1 MSSRYECNYT
11 DIVFSKSMGDTLP
24 LVLIFQAPVIVSDKD
39 QCIYVGY
46 FTTVLD
52 SKSCGVNDGAMIIK
66 H

>member
-1 MSSRYECNYT
+1 
-11 DIVFSKSMGDTLP
+11 MGDTLP

-52 SKSCGVNDGAMIIK
+52 SKSCGVNDGAMLIK